1 MTSEI
6 PRPLATT
13 PSTCPRSESGRSYQP
28 ESAPE
33 RNVPRGSR
41 KDLRNAVQAARKGL
55 RKPYLPRQAR
65 RVHADLSLA
74 DVIQP

>member
-1 MTSEI
+1 M
-6 PRPLATT
+6 
-13 PSTCPRSESGRSYQP
+13 
-28 ESAPE
+28 
-33 RNVPRGSR
+33 PRGSR